1 MTAIDHS
8 DDGRGDVDG
17 AGARDARYATDTT
30 VLGHPVDDALAESLI
45 EVAAR
50 VTGGAVADY
59 IPELA
64 LADRDAFGVSMASV
78 LGRVYGAG
86 DREALFTI
94 QSISKPFVYALA
106 LTELGPEEV
115 LRHVGVE
122 PSGEP
127 FNAISLD
134 PAGRPANPLINA
146 GAIVTTSLIP
156 AADAAERFAR
166 VRDILSRFAGRE
178 LDLDEDVYRSEA
190 KTGHRN
196 RALAGLTLAAGVL
209 GTDDVDDATD
219 PYFRQC
225 SLLVSTTDLA
235 LMGAT
240 LANGG
245 VHPLTRERVVEEIVA
260 RDTLSLM
267 ATCGMYDRSGA
278 WVFRVGM
285 PAKSGVGGGI
295 VAVKPGEFGAGV
307 FSPPLDPAGNSS
319 RGVALLERV
328 SARSGLHMFD
338 HTAEPSSPMG
348 GITIGHDEGA
358 VTMALRGELDF
369 IAAEQVVHDAGRL
382 LEHTGATTLRFD
394 FADVTRVAEIAAR
407 LLRATM
413 VEADAAGI
421 AVQVVNDS
429 TGFSGGG

>member
-1 MTAIDHS
+1 MGELTGGI
-8 DDGRGDVDG
+8 
-17 AGARDARYATDTT
+17 DARYDTDTAL
-30 VLGHPVDDALAESLI
+30 LGRPVDEALADALV

-50 VTGGAVADY
+50 VADGAVAAY

-64 LADRDAFGVSMASV
+64 GADPGAFGVSMASV

-86 DREALFTI
+86 DRDALFTI

-106 LTELGPEEV
+106 LAELGPEEV

-134 PAGRPANPLINA
+134 DDGRPANPLINA
-146 GAIVTTSLIP
+146 GAIVTTSLVP
-156 AADAAERFAR
+156 AAGADERFAR
-166 VRDILSRFAGRE
+166 LRETLSRFAGRE
-178 LDLDEDVYRSEA
+178 LDLDEAVYRSEA
-190 KTGHRN
+190 QTGHRN

-225 SLLVSTTDLA
+225 ALLVSTTDLA

-245 VHPLTRERVVEEIVA
+245 VHPLTRERVVDEIVA

-295 VAVKPGEFGAGV
+295 VAVKPGEFGVGV

-319 RGVALLERV
+319 RGVALLEML

-338 HTAEPSSPMG
+338 HTAKPASPMG
-348 GITIGHDEGA
+348 GVTVDASAGSVTIS
-358 VTMALRGELDF
+358 LRGELDF
-369 IAAEQVVHDAGRL
+369 VAAEQVVHDSGRL
-382 LEHTGATTLRFD
+382 LEHTGATTLGLD
-394 FADVTRVAEIAAR
+394 FEDVTRVASIAER
-407 LLRATM
+407 LLAAT
-413 VEADAAGI
+413 VREAHAAGI
-421 AVQVVNDS
+421 TVRVMNAESLELAFDLGPGS
-429 TGFSGGG
+429 SRAT